1 MRRAGLAFG
10 RQNATLMAQQPKRG
24 TMRQLVLSIAAL
36 FGLALACT
44 AECTGQNLIS
54 ALPPIEQTALR
65 SAANAVPFATGN
77 YWQATRGDQVV
88 HLIGTYHFDDPRH
101 AATLATLAP
110 ILKTAQTLLVEAGP
124 EEETALK
131 ARLAREPGL
140 MVITDGPTL
149 PELMAPADWQRLTRA
164 LADRGIPAFMA
175 AKFRPWYLSM
185 MLSIPACDMDAA
197 ATAKGLDGQLI
208 ETALAQG
215 LTVQALE
222 PYDTLFAVF
231 DLLPQTDQLAMVTS
245 ALAMED
251 KSADMAIT
259 LADAYFAQESR
270 LIWEFMRSAT
280 LKLPGYT
287 PERTEAEFATMEQ
300 ALMITRNQAWIAVI
314 EDAAT
319 KGPAL
324 VAFGALHL
332 SGDQGVL
339 RLLEQRGFTL
349 RRLPLD

>member
-1 MRRAGLAFG
+1 M
-10 RQNATLMAQQPKRG
+10 
-24 TMRQLVLSIAAL
+24 
-36 FGLALACT
+36 
-44 AECTGQNLIS
+44 
-54 ALPPIEQTALR
+54 
-65 SAANAVPFATGN
+65 
-77 YWQATRGDQVV
+77 D
-88 HLIGTYHFDDPRH
+88 
-101 AATLATLAP
+101 
-110 ILKTAQTLLVEAGP
+110 
-124 EEETALK
+124 
-131 ARLAREPGL
+131 
-140 MVITDGPTL
+140 
-149 PELMAPADWQRLTRA
+149 PADWQRLTRA

-185 MLSIPACDMDAA
+185 MLSIPACDMATA

-222 PYDTLFAVF
+222 PYDTILTVF
-231 DLLPQTDQLAMVTS
+231 NLLPATDQLDMITS

-270 LIWEFMRSAT
+270 LIWEFMRSET
-280 LKLPGYT
+280 LKLPDYT
-287 PERTEAEFATMEQ
+287 PARVEAEFATMEH
-300 ALMITRNQAWIAVI
+300 ALMITRNQAWIKVI
-314 EDAAT
+314 EDVAA

-339 RLLEQRGFTL
+339 QLLEQRGFTL
-349 RRLPLD
+349 RRLPLG